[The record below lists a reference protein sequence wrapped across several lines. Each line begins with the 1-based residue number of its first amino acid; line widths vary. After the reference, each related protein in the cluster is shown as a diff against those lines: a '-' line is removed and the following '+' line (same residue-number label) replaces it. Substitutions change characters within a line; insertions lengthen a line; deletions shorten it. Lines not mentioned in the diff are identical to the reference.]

1 MDKRQAIW
9 FWKNDKQG
17 KLYSKIK
24 PITIFVTKDKQN
36 CNSVTN
42 KLKDYLPAIGY
53 TIESKKKRIAGK
65 LVQCYFITG
74 EWHDVEVVDNDFLRL
89 VEAQD

>member
-1 MDKRQAIW
+1 MDKVN
-9 FWKNDKQG
+9 KNNN
-17 KLYSKIK
+17 KIM
-24 PITIFVTKDKQN
+24 TW
-36 CNSVTN
+36 N

-89 VEAQD
+89 VEAQDQLRNQKLDEE